1 MLITLEK
8 RLRKKIL
15 NVFSFLYRLKYSS
28 AARRLKL
35 DDLFQSDLQS
45 SLDKTDPESN
55 AIRVRSINNAAQVI
69 VKDLKNIYSKA
80 LRYNASSSTDL
91 DMHVFGGMEKLV

>member
-1 MLITLEK
+1 MLITLE
-8 RLRKKIL
+8 RRVRKKIL

-69 VKDLKNIYSKA
+69 FNLVKKFRKYIFQNDIYFQKIYISK
-80 LRYNASSSTDL
+80 
-91 DMHVFGGMEKLV
+91 

>member
-1 MLITLEK
+1 MLHTNNIREK
-8 RLRKKIL
+8 SKEKIL

-69 VKDLKNIYSKA
+69 
-80 LRYNASSSTDL
+80 
-91 DMHVFGGMEKLV
+91 F

>member
-1 MLITLEK
+1 MLIKLERRVNK
-8 RLRKKIL
+8 GKKIL
-15 NVFSFLYRLKYSS
+15 NVFFILYRLKYSS

-69 VKDLKNIYSKA
+69 FNFVKKLKNIYFKKIYIHCVA
-80 LRYNASSSTDL
+80 Y
-91 DMHVFGGMEKLV
+91 

>member
-69 VKDLKNIYSKA
+69 FNFVKNLKNIYSKA
-80 LRYNASSSTDL
+80 SRYNASSCTDL
-91 DMHVFGGMEKLV
+91 DNARF